1 MKKFFTLA
9 ATALVAFSAN
19 AELNFM
25 TQPSALTMPKKV
37 AAVKAPAQMKKAPA
51 QKQDVDDA
59 FEAFLGDFV
68 HSQWA
73 LDADTYTD
81 WISSNTGMQITD
93 NGDGTVT
100 MSNFLGFGDIVA
112 TYDADDEALYAE
124 AGQFL
129 FQSSYGSVGLF
140 PIVIDDEGEA
150 QYSEDELCFM
160 LDDENRFELLNDGVM
175 MLLTDGA
182 YAGYMLNYFYL
193 FNQFDRVNG
202 TMSWLDY
209 NEEEV
214 TVGVA
219 IEDKIEKS
227 GYINVYGFSD
237 LGCAM
242 LGVEGDEVQL
252 YNEQGLFFHGN
263 YGLFTNVGCTI
274 EDGNIYLAEGDYTA
288 GTLADGVI
296 SLDPFC
302 VACGNTLYDLYENAT
317 ITLPKEDTP
326 VAISS
331 IKTENVKRAFDLQ
344 GRVADKFE
352 QGQVYMQEGRKFIV
366 K

>member
-9 ATALVAFSAN
+9 ATAMVAMTAS

-25 TQPSALTMPKKV
+25 TQPGAMTMPKKV
-37 AAVKAPAQMKKAPA
+37 SEVKVPTLMKKAPA
-51 QKQDVDDA
+51 QKQDVDA
-59 FEAFLGDFV
+59 TFEAFLGEFV

-73 LDADTYTD
+73 LDSDTYTD
-81 WISSNTGMQITD
+81 WIASNTGMQITD

-100 MSNFLGFGDIVA
+100 MSNFLGYGDIVA

-129 FQSSYGSVGLF
+129 FESSYGSVSVY
-140 PIVIDDEGEA
+140 PIVIDDEGDA
-150 QYSEDELCFM
+150 QYTEDELIFV

-175 MLLTDGA
+175 LLLTDGA
-182 YAGYMLNYFYL
+182 YAGYMINYFYL

-209 NEEEV
+209 YGDEV
-214 TVGVA
+214 SVGVA

-274 EDGNIYLAEGDYTA
+274 EDGDVYLAEGEYTA

-317 ITLPKEDTP
+317 ITLPVEDIP
-326 VAISS
+326 VAISNV
-331 IKTENVKRAFDLQ
+331 KTEKQNVAFDLQ
-344 GRVADKFE
+344 GRVANKLE

>member
-9 ATALVAFSAN
+9 ATAMVAMSAS

-25 TQPSALTMPKKV
+25 TQPGALTMPKKV
-37 AAVKAPAQMKKAPA
+37 SEVKVPTLMKKAPA
-51 QKQDVDDA
+51 QKQDVDAA

-73 LDADTYTD
+73 LDPDTYTD
-81 WISSNTGMQITD
+81 WIASNTGMQITD

-112 TYDADDEALYAE
+112 TYDADDEVLYAE

-129 FQSSYGSVGLF
+129 FQSSYGPVGLY
-140 PIVIDDEGEA
+140 PITINDDGEA
-150 QYSEDELCFM
+150 EYSEDELLFM

-182 YAGYMLNYFYL
+182 YAGYMLNYYYL
-193 FNQFDRVNG
+193 FNQFDHVNG
-202 TMSWLDY
+202 TMTWTNYDD
-209 NEEEV
+209 EEV
-214 TVGVA
+214 SVGVA
-219 IEDKIEKS
+219 VEDKIETS
-227 GYINVYGFSD
+227 GYVNVYGFAD

-263 YGLFTNVGCTI
+263 YGLFTNVGCTV
-274 EDGNIYLAEGDYTA
+274 ESDGIYLVDGEYSA
-288 GTLADGVI
+288 GTLTNGVI

-302 VACGNTLYDLYENAT
+302 VACGNTLYDLYNEAQ
-317 ITLPKEDTP
+317 ITLPVEDVP
-326 VAISS
+326 VAISN
-331 IKTENVKRAFDLQ
+331 IKTEKKNVAFDLQ
-344 GRVADKFE
+344 GHVANSFE
-352 QGQVYMQEGRKFIV
+352 QGQVYMQDGRKFIV